1 MYKVGIIGDRD
12 SVLGFQAIG
21 FDVFP
26 VDGPQEAEPLVKK
39 LAEDMYAVIY
49 VTEQIAA
56 GIGPVI
62 AQYRNSRFPA
72 IIPVPGIQGTLGI
85 GMGGVRQCVEKA
97 VGADILFRD

>member
-1 MYKVGIIGDRD
+1 MYKVGIIGELD

-26 VDGPQEAEPLVKK
+26 VAGPQEAEPLVKR
-39 LAEDMYAVIY
+39 LAESQYAVIY

-72 IIPVPGIQGTLGI
+72 IIPVPGVQGSLGI
-85 GMGGVRQCVEKA
+85 GMRGVRECVEKA
-97 VGADILFRD
+97 VGADILNMD